1 VNDRRNLAGP
11 PPEPPGPTGAAVGH
25 AIGAVVFRTVY
36 RGRAYGTSNVPRTG
50 PVIYAA
56 NHAGFMDG
64 PLVFGLAP
72 RPVHFIV
79 KQEMFHGAVGRFIS
93 TMGQIPIDRS
103 VADRGAL
110 TAALAVLGRDG
121 VVGIFP
127 EGRRGRGDVAEAN
140 AGTVWLALTSGAP
153 VIPVAVLG
161 TRRTGQSISGFPPP
175 LRRVATVFGPPIP
188 LLAPEGVPRRQAMA
202 DLTEDLRKHLS
213 AHVLDA
219 SERLDLPLPSD
230 DQVETA

>member
-1 VNDRRNLAGP
+1 MTEA
-11 PPEPPGPTGAAVGH
+11 PGPRGALVGH
-25 AIGAVVFRTVY
+25 GIGAVLFRTAW
-36 RGRAYGTSNVPRTG
+36 RGRSYGSVNVPEDG

-72 RPVHFIV
+72 RPLHFIV
-79 KQEMFHGAVGRFIS
+79 KKEMFHGPIGWLITTV
-93 TMGQIPIDRS
+93 GQIPIDRS

-110 TAALAVLGRDG
+110 TAALTVLKRDG
-121 VVGIFP
+121 CVGIFP

-140 AGTVWLALTSGAP
+140 AGTVWLALASGAP
-153 VIPVAVLG
+153 VVPVAVLG

-175 LRRVATVFGPPIP
+175 LRRVATVFGAPITLERP
-188 LLAPEGVPRRQAMA
+188 AGVPRKQAMT
-202 DLTEDLRKHLS
+202 DLTEELRLRLA

-219 SERLDLPLPSD
+219 SERLNLPLPAD
-230 DQVETA
+230 DHLEGSS

>member
-1 VNDRRNLAGP
+1 MTEGRRPNIDP
-11 PPEPPGPTGAAVGH
+11 PPGPRGAAWGH
-25 AIGAVVFRTVY
+25 ALGAVVFRTVY
-36 RGRAYGTSNVPRTG
+36 RGRAYGVGNVPSSG

-79 KQEMFHGAVGRFIS
+79 KQEMFKGPIGLVIQS
-93 TMGQIPIDRS
+93 MGQIPIDRS
-103 VADRGAL
+103 YADRAAL
-110 TAALAVLGRDG
+110 TSALQVLKRGG

-175 LRRVATVFGPPIP
+175 LRRVATVFGVP
-188 LLAPEGVPRRQAMA
+188 LEMKQHAGVPRRQAMA
-202 DLTEDLRKHLS
+202 ELTEELRQQLS
-213 AHVLDA
+213 AHVHDA
-219 SERLDLPLPSD
+219 SARLDLPLPTD
-230 DQVETA
+230 DQMEGA

>member
-1 VNDRRNLAGP
+1 MSTPV
-11 PPEPPGPTGAAVGH
+11 PGPRGARAGH
-25 AIGAVVFRTVY
+25 GIGAVLFRTVW
-36 RGRAYGTSNVPRTG
+36 RGRCYGGSNVPQHG

-56 NHAGFMDG
+56 NHTGFMDG

-79 KQEMFHGAVGRFIS
+79 KKEMFHGPIGWLITTV
-93 TMGQIPIDRS
+93 GQIPIDRT

-110 TAALAVLGRDG
+110 TAALKVLKRDG
-121 VVGIFP
+121 CVGIFP

-140 AGTVWLALTSGAP
+140 AGTVWLALASGAP
-153 VIPVAVLG
+153 VVPVAVLG

-175 LRRVATVFGPPIP
+175 LRRVATVFGAPISLKRP
-188 LLAPEGVPRRQAMA
+188 TGVPGKQAMT
-202 DLTEDLRKHLS
+202 DLTEELRVRLS

-219 SERLDLPLPSD
+219 SQRLGLPLPTD
-230 DQVETA
+230 DQIEGSA

>member
-1 VNDRRNLAGP
+1 MSPANGELEV
-11 PPEPPGPTGAAVGH
+11 PGPRGAKVGH
-25 AIGAVVFRTVY
+25 GIGAVLFRTVW
-36 RGRAYGTSNVPRTG
+36 RGRSYGSVNVPRIG

-56 NHAGFMDG
+56 NHTGFMDG

-79 KQEMFHGAVGRFIS
+79 KKEMFHGPIGWLIS
-93 TMGQIPIDRS
+93 TVGQIPIDRT

-110 TAALAVLGRDG
+110 TAALTVLRRGG

-127 EGRRGRGDVAEAN
+127 EGRRGRGDVSEAN
-140 AGTVWLALTSGAP
+140 AGTVWLALASGAP
-153 VIPVAVLG
+153 VVPVAVLG

-175 LRRVATVFGPPIP
+175 MRRVATVFGAAFTIAPPD
-188 LLAPEGVPRRQAMA
+188 GVPRRQAMTQ
-202 DLTEDLRKHLS
+202 LTEDLRVRLS

-219 SERLDLPLPSD
+219 SERLGLPLPTD
-230 DQVETA
+230 DQVETS

>member
-1 VNDRRNLAGP
+1 VTEGRRRNIEP
-11 PPEPPGPTGAAVGH
+11 PPGPRGAAVGNR
-25 AIGAVVFRTVY
+25 IGAVVFRTIY
-36 RGRAYGTSNVPRTG
+36 RGRCYGGTNVPSTG

-56 NHAGFMDG
+56 NHTSFMDG

-79 KQEMFHGAVGRFIS
+79 KQEMFTGGIGRFIEL
-93 TMGQIPIDRS
+93 MGQIPIDRS
-103 VADRGAL
+103 IADRAAL
-110 TAALAVLGRDG
+110 TSALTVLKRGG

-153 VIPVAVLG
+153 VVPVAVLG

-175 LRRVATVFGPPIP
+175 LRRVATVFGTP
-188 LLAPEGVPRRQAMA
+188 LQMSLPAGVPRRQAMA
-202 DLTEDLRKHLS
+202 ELTEDLRQRLS
-213 AHVLDA
+213 SHVLDA
-219 SERLDLPLPSD
+219 SERLGLPLPAD
-230 DQVETA
+230 DQTERA